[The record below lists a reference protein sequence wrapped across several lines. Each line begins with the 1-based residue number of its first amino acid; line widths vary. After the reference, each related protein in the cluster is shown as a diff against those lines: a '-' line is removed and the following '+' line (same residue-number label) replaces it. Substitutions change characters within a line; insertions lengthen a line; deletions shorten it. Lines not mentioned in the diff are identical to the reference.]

1 VVLKKIVCNQPVVQT
16 RSIARIKHR
25 EYQGVASSE
34 RHRLNLRKLLQNFS
48 SRQVRKKAG
57 QI

>member
-1 VVLKKIVCNQPVVQT
+1 VVQT

-25 EYQGVASSE
+25 EYQGLASSE